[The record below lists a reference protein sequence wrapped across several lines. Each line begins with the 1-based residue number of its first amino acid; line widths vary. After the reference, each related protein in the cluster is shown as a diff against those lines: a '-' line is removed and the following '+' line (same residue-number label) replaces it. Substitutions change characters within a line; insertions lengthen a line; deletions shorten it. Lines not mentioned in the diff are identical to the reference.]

1 MKRQDFLCENL
12 KRMIQ
17 QAEFVPSVVPYDG
30 DIDKGDGGRKGLA
43 SAAFGN
49 KEGRG
54 QSGIV
59 AGVV

>member
-1 MKRQDFLCENL
+1 
-12 KRMIQ
+12 MIQ
-17 QAEFVPSVVPYDG
+17 KAEFVPSVVPYNG

-59 AGVV
+59 AGVVYLS